1 MGCAVCGDL
10 NPLEGYRQAVRHMI
24 LAHIFVGSNPTT
36 PEKGGRRAIGCEKD
50 GEFTVVRF
58 ETGGRPDVIGE

>member
-1 MGCAVCGDL
+1 
-10 NPLEGYRQAVRHMI
+10 MI

-36 PEKGGRRAIGCEKD
+36 PEQDGRRVIGCEKD

-58 ETGGRPDVIGE
+58 EIGGRPDVIGE